1 MAGIF
6 GDISNRADFF
16 RSLTEATDLCKGLIA
31 RLPQE
36 LTLQSVLV
44 QLETIAIWTAHGRT
58 PTSAERK
65 SLDLSLRMYRAYET
79 SPDAEIDRLST
90 QSARIH
96 NYVEAWPSDVVAA
109 DPDNDKYVL

>member
-6 GDISNRADFF
+6 GDMGNRADFF
-16 RSLTEATDLCKGLIA
+16 RSLTQATDLCKSLIA

-36 LTLQSVLV
+36 STLQSVLA

-58 PTSAERK
+58 PTAAERK
-65 SLDLSLRMYRAYET
+65 SLDLSLRMFRSYET
-79 SPDAEIDRLST
+79 LPDVEIDRLSN
-90 QSARIH
+90 QSAGIH

-109 DPDNDKYVL
+109 DPDNGKYAL